1 MGGTIGEIDETK
13 ISILIR
19 KKRELTQIT
28 NIRSERDGI
37 ITDFTDTNK
46 IIDYELLYTNLFKKA
61 D

>member
-1 MGGTIGEIDETK
+1 MGETIGKINETK
-13 ISILIR
+13 ISILTK

-28 NIRSERDGI
+28 NIRNESGGI
-37 ITDFTDTNK
+37 TTDCTDIKK